1 MVSGVRILLA
11 MWVFFR
17 VLVVQRSQES
27 FAGFIVDPRRGRGS
41 GYATHVKP
49 ASF

>member
-17 VLVVQRSQES
+17 VVVQRLQES

-41 GYATHVKP
+41 GYAIHIKP
-49 ASF
+49 ASS